1 MRKSEKKLLI
11 NNALMIALA
20 IAGLL
25 LVVGGCGAVEK
36 IAGAFLVFVGLG
48 FIK

>member
-11 NNALMIALA
+11 NNALMFMLA
-20 IAGLL
+20 VAGVL
-25 LVVGGCGAVEK
+25 LVAFDCDIVEK
-36 IAGAFLVFVGLG
+36 IIGAFLVFVGLG